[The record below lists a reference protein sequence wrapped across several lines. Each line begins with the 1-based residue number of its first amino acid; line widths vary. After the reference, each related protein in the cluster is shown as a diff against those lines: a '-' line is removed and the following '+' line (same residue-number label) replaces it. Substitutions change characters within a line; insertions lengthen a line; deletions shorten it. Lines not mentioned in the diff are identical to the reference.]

1 MSSDSTNNSERQ
13 KPNKTHEKH
22 PLFNMMNKKP
32 ITIIA
37 IAGIYIGIALILFG
51 SKQFDILSYITQ
63 YRNEVVGV
71 LILITSIIYL
81 SKEIKILE
89 MKSTDIKFTD
99 VDKPLS
105 DKIDKQ
111 IELENIRYEVERI
124 FSLNQV
130 KEPATDTKSN
140 EYHEIDE
147 SIPMDSDF
155 QSFRQYFNDIK
166 SVLED
171 KALVSDKKASILL
184 DKGVNYSRWGIIF
197 FIISIII
204 WQLLAWITGFQK
216 HYIYGMASCSMLFI
230 FIEFLSAWFLKQYRH
245 FVDTSTYLI
254 KVKSIFD
261 RYALTYLALK
271 DNIHTQK
278 DGKEHLSA
286 LLSILRDD
294 IQWPDDYMFKTAD
307 VNFAKEFV
315 QSLGEVA
322 KNLKEFNAKQKSN

>member
-1 MSSDSTNNSERQ
+1 
-13 KPNKTHEKH
+13 
-22 PLFNMMNKKP
+22 
-32 ITIIA
+32 
-37 IAGIYIGIALILFG
+37 
-51 SKQFDILSYITQ
+51 
-63 YRNEVVGV
+63 
-71 LILITSIIYL
+71 
-81 SKEIKILE
+81 
-89 MKSTDIKFTD
+89 
-99 VDKPLS
+99 
-105 DKIDKQ
+105 
-111 IELENIRYEVERI
+111 
-124 FSLNQV
+124 
-130 KEPATDTKSN
+130 
-140 EYHEIDE
+140 
-147 SIPMDSDF
+147 
-155 QSFRQYFNDIK
+155 
-166 SVLED
+166 
-171 KALVSDKKASILL
+171 
-184 DKGVNYSRWGIIF
+184 
-197 FIISIII
+197 
-204 WQLLAWITGFQK
+204 
-216 HYIYGMASCSMLFI
+216 MLFI